1 MWCFRTS
8 QLNMLFHKF
17 RVMKDT
23 VFCCVL
29 AAETK
34 ETGRRGD
41 GGGVVKSSRQNKM
54 RHISASGM
62 LPY

>member
-1 MWCFRTS
+1 
-8 QLNMLFHKF
+8 MLFHKF